1 MNKDNGISSANAATP
16 CDKIGKNN
24 AFLCYA
30 VVAAAYLVAS
40 IVLGSIQNAVTK
52 GSAVWWICLAAANL
66 VVGISAALFLR
77 CNGGSVWRDTAADVA
92 PNPVHTL
99 LCCVCAVGLVFCM
112 SYVTNALFDLME
124 SWGLPRPSVD
134 LPKQL
139 VPLLLTATFLPAVS
153 EELAFRGVVAQ
164 GLLRGSGNK
173 VGGVVLSGA
182 LFALFHANPAQT
194 LHQFLFGC
202 LLAVLYLRGGSLWSC
217 VIVHFVNNLVV
228 VGAEFLLPESIYTD
242 LTVCIVGGVVAAL
255 SFAAYI
261 LFVKPTSNS
270 MLRESFVVEKS
281 EPVSVVAFV
290 TSVAVFVVLWVAALV

>member
-1 MNKDNGISSANAATP
+1 MNKDTGTSTNAATP
-16 CDKIGKNN
+16 CDKVGKNN

-40 IVLGSIQNAVTK
+40 IVLGSIQSAVTK
-52 GSAVWWICLAAANL
+52 GSAVWWICLAAANS
-66 VVGISAALFLR
+66 VVGISAAVFLR
-77 CNGGSVWRDTAADVA
+77 CKGKNFWHDTAADVA
-92 PNPVHTL
+92 PDVVGTL
-99 LCCVCAVGLVFCM
+99 LCCVCVVGLVFCM
-112 SYVTNALFDLME
+112 SYVTNVLFDLME

-139 VPLLLTATFLPAVS
+139 VPLLLTATILPAVS

-173 VGGVVLSGA
+173 VGGVLLSGV

-194 LHQFLFGC
+194 LYQFLFGC
-202 LLAVLYLRGGSLWSC
+202 LLAVLYLRSGSLWNC

-228 VGAEFLLPESIYTD
+228 VGAEFLLPESVYTD
-242 LTVCIVGGVVAAL
+242 LTMCIVGGVVAAL

-261 LFVKPTSNS
+261 LFVKPTSKS
-270 MLRESFVVEKS
+270 ILRESFMVEKV
-281 EPVSVVAFV
+281 EPVSVVAFA
-290 TSVAVFVVLWVAALV
+290 TSVAVFVVLWVAALL